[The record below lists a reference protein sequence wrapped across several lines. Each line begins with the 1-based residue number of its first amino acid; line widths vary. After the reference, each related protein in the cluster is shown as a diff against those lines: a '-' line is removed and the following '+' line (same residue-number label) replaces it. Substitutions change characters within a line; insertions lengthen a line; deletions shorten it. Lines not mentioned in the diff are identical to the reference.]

1 MVARRG
7 GAVAGVDEPVV
18 VVTGAPA
25 WCAEVA
31 AAVGG
36 LGARLVQL
44 AERTGYV
51 ARLAD
56 EHAALVLVDGDA
68 EGWQGWVTTPKASP
82 ATRRIPV
89 VLVASSSEVRQAGEA
104 AGADIALSPAALAVR
119 LPQLVRESARGL
131 SPETVQALEAA
142 CGGPLPPRAREA
154 IKLFNAGAYYRQ
166 HDLFEEL
173 WMEETGPVREL
184 YRAILQVGVAY
195 YQVTRGNYRGA
206 YKVIL
211 RSLQWLN
218 ELPPVCQGVDVARL
232 RADALRLRDALDALP
247 DDAAPGALDASLL
260 GKVHLVELG
269 G

>member
-1 MVARRG
+1 MMPATG
-7 GAVAGVDEPVV
+7 MDEPVI

-25 WCAEVA
+25 WCAEIEA
-31 AAVGG
+31 ALSE
-36 LGARLVQL
+36 LGARLVQVTD
-44 AERTGYV
+44 RTGYV

-68 EGWQGWVTTPKASP
+68 DGWPGWVTTPKASP

-89 VLVASSSEVRQAGEA
+89 VLVASRAEVRQAGEA
-104 AGADIALSPAALAVR
+104 AGADTTLSPAALAER
-119 LPQLVRESARGL
+119 LPELVAESARL
-131 SPETVQALEAA
+131 QSPETARELEEA
-142 CGGPLPPRAREA
+142 CARPLPLRAREA
-154 IKLFNAGAYYRQ
+154 VELFNAGAYYRQ

-173 WMEETGPVREL
+173 WMEETGAVREL

-206 YKVIL
+206 HKMIL

-218 ELPPVCQGVDVARL
+218 ILPPVCQGVDVARL

-247 DDAAPGALDASLL
+247 AGAGPGALDAALL
-260 GKVHLVELG
+260 GQVHLVEPG